1 MNVRVPAKQGDWFS
15 LPLVHIYIN
24 YFRFRHLQDF
34 RAALDFH
41 LQPSREVALVAA
53 ADGGAGALDEL
64 EEVVRSRF
72 RPRLV
77 LAAGPEGTERPELMR
92 DRTAVD
98 GKPAAYVCERF
109 ICQAPVTSP
118 DALAAQIGDDGGDG
132 D

>member
-1 MNVRVPAKQGDWFS
+1 M
-15 LPLVHIYIN
+15 
-24 YFRFRHLQDF
+24 
-34 RAALDFH
+34 
-41 LQPSREVALVAA
+41 
-53 ADGGAGALDEL
+53 
-64 EEVVRSRF
+64 
-72 RPRLV
+72 V

-109 ICQAPVTSP
+109 VCQAPVTSP